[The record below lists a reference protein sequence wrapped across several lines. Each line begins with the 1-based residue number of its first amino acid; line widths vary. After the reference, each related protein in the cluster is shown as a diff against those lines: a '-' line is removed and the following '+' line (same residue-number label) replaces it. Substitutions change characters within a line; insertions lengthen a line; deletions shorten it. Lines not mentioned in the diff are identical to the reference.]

1 MKFYHMTLN
10 VIVVEDDF
18 DSLEVLSEYLSLKDL
33 NVLAKAKN
41 GKEAVEIYQK
51 FKPDIV
57 LLDVLM
63 PGYDGFY
70 AVEKIKEVDPSAK
83 IIFVTAA
90 TMGPTQRK
98 LFEYDVDGIIFK
110 PFEMDF
116 LMDSIEAVKNGK
128 KIIPATTHSGLDE

>member
-1 MKFYHMTLN
+1 MAIN

-18 DSLEVLSEYLSLKDL
+18 DSLEVLSEYLSLKEL

-41 GKEAVEIYQK
+41 GKEAVEIYRK

-70 AVEKIKEVDPSAK
+70 AVENIKKIDPKAK

-90 TMGPTQRK
+90 TMGNTQRK

-110 PFEMDF
+110 PFEMDY
-116 LMDSIEAVKNGK
+116 LLDTIENVKKGIK
-128 KIIPATTHSGLDE
+128 VIPSTTHSGIEE

>member
-1 MKFYHMTLN
+1 MTLN

-70 AVEKIKEVDPSAK
+70 AVEKIKEVDPTAK

-98 LFEYDVDGIIFK
+98 LFDYDVDGIIFK

-116 LMDSIEAVKNGK
+116 LMDSIEAVRNGK
-128 KIIPATTHSGLDE
+128 KVIPATTHSGLD